1 MALEAIVLFKA
12 WFIAGWFAAIF
23 VAERLAAAAPPPKEK
38 ARLVSNIVLWGL
50 VLLGSPLIVL
60 PLTNFAAV
68 HALWARP
75 PSLTGWPALI
85 GDLILLDFWVYWV
98 HRAYHR
104 VPLMWRLHAPHH
116 LDEHLDST
124 SALRFHTGEVA
135 LSALLRMAPI
145 VVLAIPF
152 THVVAY
158 ETLLL
163 AGAIFHHSNVR
174 LPPWLETALSRVIV
188 TPSIHWV
195 HHHAVWT
202 DTDSNYAGVFSLWDP
217 LFGTRSK
224 TARTR
229 EMKIGVENHKE
240 RSLLLLLV
248 TPFLRRVR

>member
-23 VAERLAAAAPPPKEK
+23 IAERLAASAPPPKEK
-38 ARLVSNIVLWGL
+38 ARFFNNLVLWGL
-50 VLLGSPLIVL
+50 VLLISPLIVL
-60 PLTNFAAV
+60 PMTNFAGA

-75 PSLTGWPALI
+75 ETLAGWPTLI
-85 GDLILLDFWVYWV
+85 GDLVLLDCWVYWL

-124 SALRFHTGEVA
+124 SALRFHAGEVA
-135 LSALLRMAPI
+135 LSALLRMVPI
-145 VVLAIPF
+145 ILFAIPF
-152 THVVAY
+152 THVVVY

-163 AGAIFHHSNVR
+163 AGAIFHHSNMR
-174 LPPWLETALSRVIV
+174 LPPRIEAALSRVFV

-195 HHHAVWT
+195 HHHANWA
-202 DTDSNYAGVFSLWDP
+202 DTNSNYAGVFSLWDP

-224 TARTR
+224 TRRTR
-229 EMKIGVENHKE
+229 EMRIGVEGLE
-240 RSLLLLLV
+240 DRSLLRLLIA
-248 TPFLRRVR
+248 PFAGRLR